1 MLMNAS
7 SPTGPFRAVLLDLD
21 GTLMDTIPDIAA
33 AANAMRVDLGL
44 PTLPVDTL
52 RTFVGKGTDNLI
64 MRTLSHDLG
73 VASVTDDLFAR
84 GRASFYP
91 RYHEVNGLHSV
102 VYPGVREGLR
112 LLNERGLKLAI
123 VTNKPTEFTLPLLK
137 QAGFE
142 KDMLAVVCG
151 DTLPTRK
158 PLPDP
163 MLHALGLLAVHP
175 AESVAIGDSVNDALA
190 ARAAGCAVLAV
201 PYGYN
206 EGHDVQDLDVDA
218 IVSDIEEAAQWILA
232 RNPV

>member
-1 MLMNAS
+1 MSMTRYS
-7 SPTGPFRAVLLDLD
+7 GPFRAVLLDLD
-21 GTLMDTIPDIAA
+21 GTLMDTIPDIAV

-44 PTLPVDTL
+44 PSLPVDTI

-64 MRTLSHDLG
+64 LRTLSHDLG
-73 VASVTDDLFAR
+73 EEAVHQDLFAR
-84 GRASFYP
+84 ARASFYP
-91 RYHEVNGLHSV
+91 RYHEVNGRHSV

-112 LLNERGLKLAI
+112 QLREHGLKLGI
-123 VTNKPTEFTLPLLK
+123 VTNKPTEFTLPLLR

-142 KDMLAVVCG
+142 NDMQVVVCG

-163 MLHALGLLAVHP
+163 MLHACKLLQVAP
-175 AESVAIGDSVNDALA
+175 AESVAIGDSVNDALS

-232 RNPV
+232 RMP

>member
-1 MLMNAS
+1 MTSTLLT
-7 SPTGPFRAVLLDLD
+7 TGLYRAVLLDLD

-33 AANAMRVDLGL
+33 AANAMRRDLGL
-44 PTLPVDTL
+44 AVLPEDTI

-64 MRTLSHDLG
+64 MRTLAHDLG
-73 VASVTDDLFAR
+73 ADSVTPERFAQ

-91 RYHEVNGLHSV
+91 RYHEVNGTHSI

-112 LLNERGLKLAI
+112 LLADRGLKLGV
-123 VTNKPTEFTLPLLK
+123 VTNKPTEFTLPLLR
-137 QAGFE
+137 QAALA
-142 KDMLAVVCG
+142 DLMQAVVCG

-163 MLHALGLLAVHP
+163 MLHACHLLHVAP
-175 AESVAIGDSVNDALA
+175 TEAVAIGDSVNDALS

-232 RNPV
+232 R

>member
-1 MLMNAS
+1 MTL
-7 SPTGPFRAVLLDLD
+7 PIGPFRAVLLDLD

-44 PTLPVDTL
+44 PALPVDTI

-64 MRTLSHDLG
+64 WRTLSHDLG
-73 VASVTDDLFAR
+73 MASVTDDLFSR

-123 VTNKPTEFTLPLLK
+123 VTNKPTEFTLPLLR

-163 MLHALGLLAVHP
+163 VLHALGLLAVHP
-175 AESVAIGDSVNDALA
+175 AESVPTLLSLLSLLRLPRLPSSDQADLLLRQLSDSPTPTPPI
-190 ARAAGCAVLAV
+190 V
-201 PYGYN
+201 P
-206 EGHDVQDLDVDA
+206 
-218 IVSDIEEAAQWILA
+218 
-232 RNPV
+232 P

>member
-1 MLMNAS
+1 MS
-7 SPTGPFRAVLLDLD
+7 HSTPTGPFGAVLLDLD

-44 PTLPVDTL
+44 SMLPVDTI
-52 RTFVGKGTDNLI
+52 RSFVGKGTDNLI
-64 MRTLSHDLG
+64 MRALSHDLG
-73 VASVTDDLFAR
+73 AEAVTPDLFAR

-91 RYHEVNGLHSV
+91 HYHEVNGLHSL

-112 LLNERGLKLAI
+112 LLLDRGLKLGV

-137 QAGFE
+137 QAGLLQ
-142 KDMLAVVCG
+142 DMKAVVCG
-151 DTLPTRK
+151 DTLPQRK

-163 MLHALGLLAVHP
+163 MLHACGMLNVHP
-175 AESVAIGDSVNDALA
+175 VETVAIGDSINDALS

-206 EGHDVQDLDVDA
+206 EGLDVQDLDVDA
-218 IVSDIEEAAQWILA
+218 IVSSIEDAAQWILS
-232 RNPV
+232 R